1 MIRASILAFTFILLL
16 VVLPW
21 LLTADE
27 PAATSPAGAS
37 GLPPTFHEKILT
49 LPDKSTWKYVVYVP
63 PQYEDDPDHRWPVI
77 LFLHGSGEIGTDNRR
92 HTGVGLPAHIRRNP
106 DKFPFIVVMPQAHS
120 MWFRGAN
127 GAAAWGALDAT
138 LRDYRADPDRVYLT
152 GLSMGGFGA
161 WELAILQPNVFA
173 AVVPICG
180 EAPTEYLSNMVDVPV
195 WAFHGSDDPNVPVS
209 GSREAVKAL
218 KALGG
223 KPKYTEYPNKGH
235 KVWDEVYG
243 SNQLYR
249 WLLKQRRKPPPRVI
263 DYRLLTPLARVWWL
277 SARAEEGQERTAR
290 IRAEIGADGRIDVNT
305 DGVLAWAIISDREPL
320 KPGDEITLVLND
332 VEVYKGKFSGVLALN
347 PTSRPADKENA
358 RPGNDDPS
366 GDSPP
371 EAHP

>member
-1 MIRASILAFTFILLL
+1 MIRTSVLALTFVLLL

-27 PAATSPAGAS
+27 PVVAPQADSS
-37 GLPPTFHEKILT
+37 GLPPGFHEKTLT
-49 LPDKSTWKYVVYVP
+49 LPDKSAWKYVVYVP
-63 PQYEDDPDHRWPVI
+63 PQYDDDPDHRWPVI

-92 HTGVGLPAHIRRNP
+92 HTGVGLPAHIRRHS
-106 DKFPFIVVMPQAHS
+106 DKFPFIVVMPQAHG

-138 LRDYRADPDRVYLT
+138 LRDYRTDPDRVYLT

-161 WELAILQPNVFA
+161 WELAVLQPNVFA

-209 GSREAVKAL
+209 GSREAVKTL

-235 KVWDEVYG
+235 KVWDDVYG

-290 IRAEIGADGRIDVNT
+290 IRAEIGDDGRIVMRT
-305 DGVLAWAIISDREPL
+305 EGVRAWAIISDSEPL

-347 PTSRPADKENA
+347 PTSRPAERENGQ
-358 RPGNDDPS
+358 PSDDPS
-366 GDSPP
+366 DKLPP
-371 EAHP
+371 EARP